1 MINTST
7 NSAIDNLYWQER
19 EVAQAAD
26 PADDRLSQADF
37 FRLLTQQLNMQDPTK
52 PVENDQMIAQMTNF
66 TMAEGI
72 TQMSEEFRQFAAGMT
87 SNQALQA
94 SSLVGQKV
102 LIPSDVSYLSEKRPI
117 DGVISLP
124 QTGEDVTLR
133 IKNEAGAV
141 VHTIDLGN
149 LPQGQHTFSWDGVLP
164 DGTRVPNGDYIVEAS
179 GRIGGTSEALP
190 ALTYGYVESVSMG
203 GERGVILNLESI
215 GRVDLKDV
223 IQITSGGA

>member
-7 NSAIDNLYWQER
+7 NSVLDSLYWDDR
-19 EVAQAAD
+19 QAARVAD

-37 FRLLTQQLNMQDPTK
+37 FRLLTQQLSMQDPTK

-72 TQMSEEFRQFAAGMT
+72 TRLTEEFQSFASSMT

-102 LIPSDVSYLSEKRPI
+102 LIPSDVSYFNGKRPI

-124 QTGEDVTLR
+124 QSGQGVTLD
-133 IKNEAGAV
+133 IKNEAGALI
-141 VHTIDLGN
+141 HTIDMGD
-149 LPQGQHTFSWDGVLP
+149 LPQGQHTFSWDGTLP
-164 DGTRVPNGDYIVEAS
+164 DGTKVPNGDYVVEAR
-179 GRIGGTSEALP
+179 GRIGGSTESLP
-190 ALTYGYVESVSMG
+190 ALTYGLVESVSMG

-215 GRVDLKDV
+215 GRIDLKDV
-223 IQITSGGA
+223 IQITGGGA